1 MNLFYIF
8 SSRSYSMISFLQGS
22 NNFKE
27 VTIIERLLRTSLTT
41 ILNKIFEMRKVKKV
55 NILNDLLT
63 RSHHHGEIVEEII
76 EHDFTEN
83 I

>member
-1 MNLFYIF
+1 
-8 SSRSYSMISFLQGS
+8 MISFLQGS

-27 VTIIERLLRTSLTT
+27 VLERLLRTSLTT

-63 RSHHHGEIVEEII
+63 RSRHHGEIVEEII

>member
-1 MNLFYIF
+1 
-8 SSRSYSMISFLQGS
+8 MISFLQGS

-41 ILNKIFEMRKVKKV
+41 IFEMRKVKKV

-63 RSHHHGEIVEEII
+63 RSRHHGEIVEEII

>member
-1 MNLFYIF
+1 
-8 SSRSYSMISFLQGS
+8 MISFLQGS

-27 VTIIERLLRTSLTT
+27 VTTIIERLLRTSLTT
-41 ILNKIFEMRKVKKV
+41 ILNKIFEMRTVKKV

>member
-1 MNLFYIF
+1 
-8 SSRSYSMISFLQGS
+8 MISFLQGS
-22 NNFKE
+22 NDFKE
-27 VTIIERLLRTSLTT
+27 VTTIIERLLRTSLTT

-63 RSHHHGEIVEEII
+63 RSRHDGEIVEEII

>member
-1 MNLFYIF
+1 M
-8 SSRSYSMISFLQGS
+8 
-22 NNFKE
+22 
-27 VTIIERLLRTSLTT
+27 TT

-63 RSHHHGEIVEEII
+63 RSRHHGEIVEEII

>member
-1 MNLFYIF
+1 
-8 SSRSYSMISFLQGS
+8 MISFLQGS

-27 VTIIERLLRTSLTT
+27 VTTIIERLLRTSLTT

-63 RSHHHGEIVEEII
+63 RSRHHGEIVEEII